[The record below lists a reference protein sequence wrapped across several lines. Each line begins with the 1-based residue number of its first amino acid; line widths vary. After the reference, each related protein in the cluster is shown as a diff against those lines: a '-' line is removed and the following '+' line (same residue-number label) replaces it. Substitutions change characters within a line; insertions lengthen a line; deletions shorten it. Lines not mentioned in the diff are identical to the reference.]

1 MISMTE
7 RVRILNTEVDNYTMD
22 EAVDAIRNMVLLRG
36 NAYVVTP
43 NLDHLINIDEDPEFE
58 AAYRDADLILADG
71 ISLVLLAKLLHV
83 PLKEKVSGSDLFPRV
98 CAMAAREGFS
108 LYILGAAEGVA
119 EKAGEK
125 MQAKNPGLVI
135 AGTYSPPFGFE
146 NDEEEIRQIIEK
158 VTDAKPDIMAIALG
172 GKKGEKFIHQYRDK
186 LSVPLSMSV
195 GAAIDFAAG
204 NIKRAPAWVSRSG
217 FEWLYRAVKEPNRI
231 GKRVIRDILGL
242 FPLIRK
248 YK

>member
-1 MISMTE
+1 MTE

-22 EAVDAIRNMVLLRG
+22 EAVEAIRSMVPLRR

-71 ISLVLLAKLLHV
+71 ISLILLAKMLHV
-83 PLKEKVSGSDLFPRV
+83 PLKEKVSGSDMFPKV
-98 CAMAAREGFS
+98 CTMAAQEGYS

-119 EKAGEK
+119 ENAGKK
-125 MQAKNPGLVI
+125 MQIKNPGLVI

-146 NDEEEIRQIIEK
+146 NDEDEIRRIIEK

-172 GKKGEKFIHQYRDK
+172 GKRGEKFIHRYRDD

-195 GAAIDFAAG
+195 GAAIDFAAE
-204 NIKRAPAWVSRSG
+204 NKKRAPAWVSRCG
-217 FEWLYRAVKEPNRI
+217 FEWLYRSVKEPNRI
-231 GKRVIRDILGL
+231 GKRVIKDIRGL
-242 FPLIRK
+242 LPLIRK